1 MKITEITQLRGQR
14 LYESLDSGNDT
25 GVATSDLVRVVE
37 AHRADVWSE
46 PVDIDS
52 YIKNLREGT
61 LAWQKGAAK

>member
-25 GVATSDLVRVVE
+25 GVSTSDLVRVVE

-46 PVDIDS
+46 PVSAES
-52 YIKNLREGT
+52 YLQSLREGK
-61 LAWQKGAAK
+61 LSWQKTKK